1 MMAEA
6 TVQRLGVVLYPQ
18 FELLDVFGPVEM
30 FGNLTG
36 MIEVTMVAQQAGP
49 VVSAQGPSVLAAC
62 DFAGCPHLDLVMVPG
77 GNGTLPE
84 LENATLLDWLRAR
97 AATAE
102 VVMSVCSGSALLARA
117 GLLDNRRA
125 TTNKMWFNMLTP
137 SGPKVEWVKEA
148 RWVEDG
154 KFVTS
159 SGVSAGIDMAL
170 AVIAKRFGEET
181 SKNLA
186 VATEYE
192 WHRNADWDPFAK
204 IHGLV

>member
-1 MMAEA
+1 MGES
-6 TVQRLGVVLYPQ
+6 TVQRLGVVLYPV

-36 MIEVTMVAQQAGP
+36 MIEVVMVAEKAGP
-49 VVSAQGPSVLAAC
+49 VVSAQGPSVVADYSLA
-62 DFAGCPHLDLVMVPG
+62 DCPHLDLIIVPG
-77 GNGTLPE
+77 GNGTLTE
-84 LENATLLDWLRAR
+84 LENPVLLDWL
-97 AATAE
+97 ATRSGAAE

-117 GLLDNRRA
+117 GLLDGRRA
-125 TTNKMWFNMLTP
+125 TTNKMWFNALTP
-137 SGPKVEWVKEA
+137 SGPNVHWVKEA

-170 AVIAKRFGEET
+170 AVIAKLRGEEV

-186 VATEYE
+186 NATEYE
-192 WHRNADWDPFAK
+192 WHRDAAWDPFAK